1 MSPNVQGA
9 LLMMASMA
17 AFTFNDT
24 FVKLTNGEVPLFQLL
39 TLRGLLTMGLI
50 YALARALGALRWD
63 LSRGDWMLVGWRCLG
78 EIGAAWFFLTALL
91 NMPLANVTA
100 ILQMLPLTVT
110 MGAALFFS
118 ESVGWRRW
126 AAICAGFLGMLLVV
140 QPGTEGFTIWSLYAL
155 VAVGFVTLRDL
166 ATRRMSA
173 AVPPLTVTLMAAVS
187 VTAVSGVASLV
198 QGWSPVSALN
208 ATWIA
213 GSAVFILGGYLFS
226 VLVMRVGEIAFIAP
240 FRYTSLLWALLL
252 GYVVF
257 GDWPDP
263 LILCGAALIAG
274 TGLFTLY
281 REARVRRRA
290 RAAGG
295 RC

>member
-1 MSPNVQGA
+1 MSPNFQGA

-24 FVKLTNGEVPLFQLL
+24 LVKLTGGEVPLFQLL
-39 TLRGLLTMGLI
+39 ALRGVLASFLI
-50 YALARALGALRWD
+50 FFLARALGRLRWD
-63 LSRGDWMLVGWRCLG
+63 LSRHDWQLVALRCAA

-91 NMPLANVTA
+91 NMPIANVTA

-110 MGAALFFS
+110 MGAALFFG
-118 ESVGWRRW
+118 ETVGWRRW
-126 AAICAGFLGMLLVV
+126 LAIAIGFVGMFLIVR
-140 QPGTEGFTIWSLYAL
+140 PGTEGFTIWSLYACI
-155 VAVGFVTLRDL
+155 AVVCVTVRDL

-173 AVPPLTVTLMAAVS
+173 AVPPLTVTLMAAIS
-187 VTAVSGVASLV
+187 VMAFSALMAVP
-198 QGWSPVSALN
+198 QGWTPVSATN
-208 ATWIA
+208 ALYIA

-226 VLVMRVGEIAFIAP
+226 VLVMRTGEIAVIAP

-257 GDWPDP
+257 GDWPAP
-263 LILCGAALIAG
+263 IVLLGAALIAA

-281 REARVRRRA
+281 REARLRRRRA
-290 RAAGG
+290 A
-295 RC
+295 